1 VTAAANLAQ
10 VYMPMGS
17 NFGDIDNHGFLDMYV
32 GTGRPSYGS
41 MVRSFLLRNRDGR
54 SSKWR
59 SATRESSGNRCRWEA
74 AVRAPTDPIH
84 VGSAFRRPLGRP
96 KPAATFVCLVLAFA
110 SVATAADKVYTVKG
124 MVTRVDL
131 PTKTIVVSHERIVGL
146 MDAMVMPFEVKDA
159 KELQGVTPGAVVEF
173 RLTVGDRAAYA
184 SGITVKRYE
193 SVERDPSTARRLATM
208 KRMAGLAATPLAVGS
223 QVPDFTLI
231 DQTKQPVTFSSLAGR
246 VVAVNFIYTRCA
258 LPQFCLRISNNFGVL
273 QKRFAQELSRGELV
287 LLTITFD
294 PERDTP
300 EALAAYASQ
309 WKADPKVWHFLTG
322 PVADVRRV
330 NSMFGVDFFPDEGL
344 FNHSLR
350 TAVIDRRGRITASIE
365 GNQYTP
371 EQLGDLVLAQ
381 LTN

>member
-1 VTAAANLAQ
+1 VPAPSESYVVSGFSRTLLALIL
-10 VYMPMGS
+10 S
-17 NFGDIDNHGFLDMYV
+17 TI
-32 GTGRPSYGS
+32 
-41 MVRSFLLRNRDGR
+41 
-54 SSKWR
+54 
-59 SATRESSGNRCRWEA
+59 
-74 AVRAPTDPIH
+74 AV
-84 VGSAFRRPLGRP
+84 S
-96 KPAATFVCLVLAFA
+96 
-110 SVATAADKVYTVKG
+110 AADRVFIVKG

-131 PTKTIVVSHERIVGL
+131 PAKTVVVSHEKIDGL
-146 MDAMVMPFEVKDA
+146 MDAMVMPFEVKDPG
-159 KELQGVTPGAVVEF
+159 ELKGLVPGAVVEF
-173 RLTVGDRAAYA
+173 TLTVGGEASYA
-184 SGITVKRYE
+184 SRIKVKRYE
-193 SVERDPSTARRLATM
+193 TVERDPSNARRLATM
-208 KRMAGLAATPLAVGS
+208 KRMAGLATTPLAVGS

-231 DQTKQPVTFSSLAGR
+231 DQVKRPVKFSSLAGK
-246 VVAVNFIYTRCA
+246 VVAINFIYTRCA
-258 LPQFCLRISNNFGVL
+258 LPQFCLRITNHFGVL
-273 QKRFAQELSRGELV
+273 QKRFAKELSRGELALMTV
-287 LLTITFD
+287 TFD

-300 EALAAYASQ
+300 EAMAAYASQ